1 LGQNRQRLRKLLP
14 PGRLCALEKRLQ
26 GRKTPFQ
33 WLARLL
39 LYGRRGR
46 KKAPRTFRNQP
57 LKGNIMNIH
66 KHMEVIFVVALAV
79 VGFGSMAI
87 DSMPEADMPVS
98 DASASASASAPV
110 MRDVAA
116 QGTKQDAAPVAVVC
130 APKAAR
136 RA

>member
-87 DSMPEADMPVS
+87 DSMPEAE
-98 DASASASASAPV
+98 ASASASAPV